1 MQQKTLRIRL
11 RMIAVGLAVI
21 SGILIVQLLSFQ
33 FRLDPEVASRLQSQS
48 AGFGGQEVEFR
59 PNRGEILDRDG
70 EVLAVNTVEYRI
82 GISPGAVGTEKRQVA
97 KDLAKA
103 LDANELEI
111 YQRLLPDPDTGQY
124 PLYVPLTDSP
134 VSIAVGQA
142 IDELDIPGI
151 VIETVPL
158 RDYPQGSLVSNII
171 GFVNYDGRGYWGIE
185 EHYNSELAGQSLIG
199 IESDIPL
206 DVSEGVEL
214 RNGQNIQLTI
224 DRDIQ
229 WIAQQTLVEAVEKYE
244 AKGGHILIMNPKTG
258 EILAMVSYPVLSVEE
273 YNELAPEDRP
283 QFNGGISFTYEPGSI
298 FKILTAAVALDI
310 EEPGLDLNWTFND
323 LGCETMGGVDICT
336 STRRPTGIKT
346 FAECLIDS
354 LNTCTAHWNQEIG
367 TSRWY
372 DYLRRFGFGT
382 PTGIDLSGEES
393 GQVVWYGT
401 SGWSEANFLQTSFG
415 QGIAVTPVQMLTA
428 ANTIANGGVMMQPY
442 IVQQRSD
449 GENTYEARPTA
460 IGRPVSA
467 DVAQMV
473 LSIMVDVTADGEFGD
488 KAQVENYLV
497 AGKTG
502 TAQKIGADFQYSD
515 TQSYAS
521 FIGFMPAEDPQI
533 SVLIILDEPD
543 PIYYWG
549 SATAAPTFS
558 VLMERLVV
566 ILEIPEDSVRDDL
579 VKAGGHPFERE

>member
-1 MQQKTLRIRL
+1 MQQRTLRLRL
-11 RMIAVGLAVI
+11 RMIGVGLIVI
-21 SGILIVQLLSFQ
+21 SAILIIQLLSFQ
-33 FRLDPEVASRLQSQS
+33 FRLDPEVAGRLQSQS
-48 AGFGGQEVEFR
+48 AGYDGQEVEFL
-59 PNRGEILDRDG
+59 PNRGQIYDRDG
-70 EVLAVNTVEYRI
+70 EFLAVNTVEYRI
-82 GISPGAVGTEKRQVA
+82 GISPGAVGRDKRQIA

-103 LDANELEI
+103 LNANELEI

-124 PLYVPLTDSP
+124 PIYVTLTDSP
-134 VSIAVGQA
+134 VSIAMGQA
-142 IDELDIPGI
+142 VDELDIPGI

-158 RDYPQGSLVSNII
+158 RDYPQGALTSNIV

-199 IESDIPL
+199 VSSNIPL
-206 DVSEGVEL
+206 DVSEGIQL
-214 RNGQNIQLTI
+214 RNGQDIQLTI

-229 WIAQQTLVEAVEKYE
+229 WIAQETLLEAVDQYG
-244 AKGGHILIMNPKTG
+244 AIGGHILIMNPKTG
-258 EILAMVSYPVLSVEE
+258 EILAMVSAPVFSADE
-273 YNELAPEDRP
+273 YNALAPEDRT

-310 EEPGLDLNWTFND
+310 KEPGLDLNWTFND
-323 LGCETMGGVDICT
+323 LGCETMGGVNICT
-336 STRRPTGIKT
+336 STRRPTGIKN
-346 FAECLIDS
+346 FAECLILS

-372 DYLRRFGFGT
+372 DYLRRFGLGT
-382 PTGIDLSGEES
+382 PTGIDMAGEEN

-415 QGIAVTPVQMLTA
+415 QGIAVTPIQMLTA
-428 ANTIANGGVMMQPY
+428 ANAIANGGVMMQPY
-442 IVQQRSD
+442 IVSQRYD
-449 GENTYEARPTA
+449 GENLYEARPTA

-467 DVAQMV
+467 EVAQII
-473 LSIMVDVTADGEFGD
+473 LSIMVDVVKGEYGK
-488 KAQVENYLV
+488 KAEVDNYLV

-502 TAQKIGADFQYSD
+502 TAQKIGSDFRYSD
-515 TQSYAS
+515 TESYAS
-521 FIGFMPAEDPQI
+521 FIGFLPAEDPQI
-533 SVLIILDEPD
+533 SVLVVLDEPD

-566 ILEIPEDSVRDDL
+566 LLEIPEDSVRYDL
-579 VKAGGHPFERE
+579 VRAGGHPFDRD